1 MSEALNNL
9 IKDLHASGFK
19 TFLQEHGGDFIGLIN
34 MFINALRRLFA
45 KSNATTEETT
55 E

>member
-9 IKDLHASGFK
+9 IKGLHESGFK
-19 TFLQEHGGDFIGLIN
+19 TFLQERGGDFIGLIN

-45 KSNATTEETT
+45 KNDATTEETA